1 MITTEEIK
9 IPITDNLTSEY
20 IEEYLKNYPSK
31 FRDKHEGCERNLK
44 VVPLKGEPYDGSDE
58 EAAEGDTRLNMDL
71 DILRWAITKI
81 ENNFY
86 IISTSYIK

>member
-20 IEEYLKNYPSK
+20 IEEYLK
-31 FRDKHEGCERNLK
+31 
-44 VVPLKGEPYDGSDE
+44 
-58 EAAEGDTRLNMDL
+58 NMDL